1 MAMIRVKITDPGF
14 NQAYLNAFRFLPVI
28 PLERPRQYFQRWEET
43 FSCRVRGEYVEFPNE
58 ETYTWF
64 VLKWS

>member
-1 MAMIRVKITDPGF
+1 MAIVRVEISDPEF
-14 NQAYLNAFRFLPVI
+14 NEAYCNAKRTLPVI
-28 PLERPRQYFQRWEET
+28 SLERPRQYFQRWEET

-64 VLKWS
+64 MLKWR